1 LPLIETSPIAK
12 EVSQVKIPST
22 LASVG
27 KSPDSGRAK
36 SVGQRPAPA
45 AAAPT
50 DQVELSTLSA
60 RLQEA
65 GAALDDTPVADAAHV
80 AQIKQAIADGK
91 FQIVPERIANGLLR
105 SVRDLLASGK

>member
-1 LPLIETSPIAK
+1 M
-12 EVSQVKIPST
+12 KIPST

-80 AQIKQAIADGK
+80 AEIKQAIEDKGLGLVPLPEPTPIVYWWNTWVRPSG
-91 FQIVPERIANGLLR
+91 QIGSLMGRSAN
-105 SVRDLLASGK
+105 ASS